1 MRGLRSVAAVVVVIV
16 AGLALALGA
25 LPGSAAAKPKAR
37 TVTIKNFKFSPSPLK
52 VKAGSKITVENADST
67 THTFTANNGAFD
79 TGDIESGSSA
89 SVTIKE
95 PGTFAYHCQ
104 IHSFMKGTIKAT

>member
-1 MRGLRSVAAVVVVIV
+1 MRGLRPVAAVVMVIV
-16 AGLALALGA
+16 AGIFLAVGA

-52 VKAGSKITVENADST
+52 VKAGSTITIKNADST

-79 TGDIESGSSA
+79 TGDIERGSSA
-89 SVTIKE
+89 SVTIKT

-104 IHSFMKGTIKAT
+104 IHNFMKGTIKTT

>member
-1 MRGLRSVAAVVVVIV
+1 MTKIRSAAAVVVVMV

-25 LPGSAAAKPKAR
+25 LPGSAAAKPNAR
-37 TVTIKNFKFSPSPLK
+37 TVTIKNLKFSPSPLK
-52 VKAGSKITVENADST
+52 VAAGSKIKVKNADST

-89 SVTIKE
+89 SVTIKQ

-104 IHSFMKGTIKAT
+104 IHNFMKGTIKAT